1 MSFHSRGAGKCYIAG
16 GVESTSASPFQNRA
30 RFSPE
35 TIGDPNMGVAAEYV
49 AERYNITR
57 EMQDEYACLSY
68 KRTLQ
73 ALEKGYIHD
82 EILSFHG
89 LLDES
94 IKPEMNYE
102 RIIKRT
108 KPAFLHNGTVTAGN
122 SCGVNDG
129 ACAVL
134 VMEEGQARK
143 LGYKPVLRFVRSAV
157 VGVILT
163 FRGLVRYLR

>member
-1 MSFHSRGAGKCYIAG
+1 MVFGLEAIRTACHLIQGGQVSVISPGSREYKY
-16 GVESTSASPFQNRA
+16 VTFSKRA

-35 TIGDPNMGVAAEYV
+35 TIGDPDMGVAAEYV

-82 EILSFHG
+82 EIFSFNG

-108 KPAFLHNGTVTAGN
+108 KPAFYK
-122 SCGVNDG
+122 
-129 ACAVL
+129 
-134 VMEEGQARK
+134 MEQ
-143 LGYKPVLRFVRSAV
+143 
-157 VGVILT
+157 
-163 FRGLVRYLR
+163 

>member
-1 MSFHSRGAGKCYIAG
+1 MEAIRTACHFIQGGAGNCYIAG
-16 GVESTSASPFQNRA
+16 GVESTSTSPFQNRA

-35 TIGDPNMGVAAEYV
+35 TIGDPDMGVAAEYV

-82 EILSFHG
+82 EILSFNG

-102 RIIKRT
+102 RMIKRT
-108 KPAFLHNGTVTAGN
+108 KRISTKWYSNGREFMWCKRRGVCS
-122 SCGVNDG
+122 SCNGR
-129 ACAVL
+129 AASSKIRI
-134 VMEEGQARK
+134 QAYSSFC
-143 LGYKPVLRFVRSAV
+143 L
-157 VGVILT
+157 
-163 FRGLVRYLR
+163 

>member
-1 MSFHSRGAGKCYIAG
+1 
-16 GVESTSASPFQNRA
+16 
-30 RFSPE
+30 
-35 TIGDPNMGVAAEYV
+35 
-49 AERYNITR
+49 
-57 EMQDEYACLSY
+57 ACLSY

-82 EILSFHG
+82 EILSFNG

-102 RIIKRT
+102 RMIKRT
-108 KPAFLHNGTVTAGN
+108 KPAFLQNGTVTAGN

-134 VMEEGQARK
+134 VMEERQARK
-143 LGYKPVLRFVRSAV
+143 LGYKPILRFVRSA
-157 VGVILT
+157 
-163 FRGLVRYLR
+163 